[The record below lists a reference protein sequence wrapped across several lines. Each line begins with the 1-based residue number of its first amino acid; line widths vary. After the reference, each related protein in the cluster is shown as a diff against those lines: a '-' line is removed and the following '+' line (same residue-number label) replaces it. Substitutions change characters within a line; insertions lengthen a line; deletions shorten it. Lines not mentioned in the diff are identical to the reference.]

1 MEHLEDCEHG
11 LRITLPA
18 SKGDRAGKG
27 VAVGIPYGSS
37 RRALPGARAAPL
49 AARGAGITE
58 GPVFRR
64 IWATPRPANPAPD
77 WTPTLVVG
85 TQPIDPGTVAR
96 IVKAISGAA
105 AGFGA
110 ARAERPHPQ
119 ARRDEHTPRIAA
131 SIPPGSSSSAGTPA
145 MPRWPPIEEGD
156 LFEDNALNGVL

>member
-1 MEHLEDCEHG
+1 
-11 LRITLPA
+11 
-18 SKGDRAGKG
+18 
-27 VAVGIPYGSS
+27 V
-37 RRALPGARAAPL
+37 RALRRWQRA
-49 AARGAGITE
+49 AGITE

-96 IVKAISGAA
+96 ILKAIRGA

-110 ARAERPHPQ
+110 AVLSGHFAQ
-119 ARRDEHTPRIAA
+119 ARRDEHTPHPAWLKQLGRHA
-131 SIPPGSSSSAGTPA
+131 SYYLEA
-145 MPRWPPIEEGD
+145 GD